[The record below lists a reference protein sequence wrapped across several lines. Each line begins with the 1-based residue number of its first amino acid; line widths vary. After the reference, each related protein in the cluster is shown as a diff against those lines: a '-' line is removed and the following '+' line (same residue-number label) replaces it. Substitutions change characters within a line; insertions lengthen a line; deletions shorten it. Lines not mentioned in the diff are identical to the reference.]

1 MVAMS
6 KSQPNA
12 VTATAGA
19 AAPAFAVRGV
29 RKQYKLDRHT
39 IVEVLRGVDLTVR
52 AGEWVALVG
61 ASGCGKSTLLHLLGA
76 LDEPDQGEISCL
88 GRAYG
93 SMKAGAKATLRRHEI
108 GFVFQSYHLF
118 PELDALENVMLP
130 GMQGGVEASGLAD
143 RARTLLVR
151 FGLETR
157 LRHRPLELSGG
168 EQQRVALARALINA
182 PRILLADE
190 PTGNLDA
197 AAAAGIIGLLEH
209 LHKTEG
215 KTIVMVT
222 HDHTLAQRADHI
234 LHMTGGLV
242 TTGQ

>member
-1 MVAMS
+1 MPMSLSDAM
-6 KSQPNA
+6 P
-12 VTATAGA
+12 ATEPA
-19 AAPAFAVRGV
+19 AAPAFEVRGV
-29 RKQYKLDRHT
+29 RKHYRLDRHT
-39 IVEVLRGVDLTVR
+39 TVEVLRGVDLTVR

-76 LDEPDQGEISCL
+76 LDEPDQGVIACL
-88 GRAYG
+88 GRPYAG
-93 SMKAGAKATLRRHEI
+93 MKAVAKATLRRQDI

-130 GMQGGVEASGLAD
+130 GMQGGIKNASGLAD
-143 RARTLLVR
+143 RARELLVR
-151 FGLETR
+151 FGLEMR

-168 EQQRVALARALINA
+168 EQQRVALARALING

-197 AAAAGIIGLLEH
+197 AAAAGIIGLLEQ
-209 LHKTEG
+209 LHRDEG

-234 LHMTGGLV
+234 LHMTNGLV